1 MLPSTEIVVFP
12 PRRIWGERRVVAKP
26 RFIVLSL
33 KTRNS
38 MTAKINVPIDDRTL
52 TRKTILLVEDD
63 RDDEEL
69 TLRAL
74 RKSNI
79 RNEVIV
85 AHDGAEALD
94 LLFGERFVDHEM
106 DNLPAVVLLDLK
118 LPKVNGIEVLRRIR
132 QDSRTRRLPVV
143 VLTSSRH
150 ERDRDEVY
158 DLGANSYIC
167 KPVDFEKFSEAV
179 GSLGMYW
186 VLLNEL
192 PPVHEA
198 AKVAAT

>member
-1 MLPSTEIVVFP
+1 LHFN
-12 PRRIWGERRVVAKP
+12 PRPRSVWGECRVVGKALSG
-26 RFIVLSL
+26 VLSL
-33 KTRNS
+33 KTHNL

-74 RKSNI
+74 RRSNI
-79 RNEVIV
+79 KNEVIV
-85 AHDGAEALD
+85 AHDGAEALEI
-94 LLFGERFVDHEM
+94 LFGEGKFMDHEI
-106 DNLPAVVLLDLK
+106 DLLPAVVLLDLK
-118 LPKVNGIEVLRRIR
+118 LPKVSGIEVLRRIR
-132 QDSRTRRLPVV
+132 GDARTRRLPVV
-143 VLTSSRH
+143 VLTSSRQ

-167 KPVDFEKFSEAV
+167 KPVDFEKFTEAV

-192 PPVHEA
+192 PPLHEA
-198 AKVAAT
+198 HKEMTT

>member
-1 MLPSTEIVVFP
+1 
-12 PRRIWGERRVVAKP
+12 
-26 RFIVLSL
+26 
-33 KTRNS
+33 

-85 AHDGAEALD
+85 ARDGQAALD
-94 LLFGERFVDHEM
+94 LLFGQERFIDGEI
-106 DNLPAVVLLDLK
+106 DQLPAVVLLDLK
-118 LPKVNGIEVLRRIR
+118 LPKVNGIEVLRKIR
-132 QDSRTRRLPVV
+132 GDQRTRRLPVV
-143 VLTSSRH
+143 VLTSSRL

-158 DLGANSYIC
+158 DLGANSYIT
-167 KPVDFEKFSEAV
+167 KPVDFEKFCEAV
-179 GSLGMYW
+179 GHLGMYW

-192 PPVHEA
+192 PPLHEA
-198 AKVAAT
+198 PREVAT

>member
-1 MLPSTEIVVFP
+1 
-12 PRRIWGERRVVAKP
+12 
-26 RFIVLSL
+26 
-33 KTRNS
+33 

-74 RKSNI
+74 RRSNI
-79 RNEVIV
+79 RNEVII
-85 AHDGAEALD
+85 ARDGEQALE
-94 LLFGERFVDHEM
+94 LLFGGNRFLDHEA
-106 DNLPAVVLLDLK
+106 DSLPAVVLLDLK
-118 LPKVNGIEVLRRIR
+118 LPKVNGIEVLRKIR
-132 QDSRTRRLPVV
+132 NDPRTRRLPVV

-186 VLLNEL
+186 VLLNEQ
-192 PPVHEA
+192 PPMHEVQ
-198 AKVAAT
+198 KEVAG

>member
-1 MLPSTEIVVFP
+1 MRSDSVVRLRVFFSLLSFLRFLVRKYRSKNPIWHWGMLLNTEIVVFP

-85 AHDGAEALD
+85 AHDGAEALE
-94 LLFGERFVDHEM
+94 LLFGGGKFIDHEM

-118 LPKVNGIEVLRRIR
+118 LPKVNGIEVLR
-132 QDSRTRRLPVV
+132 
-143 VLTSSRH
+143 
-150 ERDRDEVY
+150 
-158 DLGANSYIC
+158 
-167 KPVDFEKFSEAV
+167 
-179 GSLGMYW
+179 
-186 VLLNEL
+186 
-192 PPVHEA
+192 
-198 AKVAAT
+198 

>member
-1 MLPSTEIVVFP
+1 
-12 PRRIWGERRVVAKP
+12 
-26 RFIVLSL
+26 
-33 KTRNS
+33 

-63 RDDEEL
+63 PNDEEL

-74 RKSNI
+74 RRSNI

-85 AHDGAEALD
+85 AHDGAEALEM
-94 LLFGERFVDHEM
+94 LFGEGKFMDHEI
-106 DNLPAVVLLDLK
+106 DLLPAVVLLDLK

-132 QDSRTRRLPVV
+132 REPRTRRLPVV
-143 VLTSSRH
+143 VLTSSRQ

-158 DLGANSYIC
+158 ELGANSYIC
-167 KPVDFEKFSEAV
+167 KPVDFEKFSDAI
-179 GSLGMYW
+179 GQLGMYW

-192 PPVHEA
+192 PPIHEA
-198 AKVAAT
+198 PQEVAT

>member
-1 MLPSTEIVVFP
+1 
-12 PRRIWGERRVVAKP
+12 
-26 RFIVLSL
+26 
-33 KTRNS
+33 

-74 RKSNI
+74 RRSNI
-79 RNEVIV
+79 MNEVIV
-85 AHDGAEALD
+85 AHDGEEALEM
-94 LLFGERFVDHEM
+94 LFGEGKFLDHEI
-106 DNLPAVVLLDLK
+106 DSLPAVVLLDLK

-132 QDSRTRRLPVV
+132 SDERTRRLPVV
-143 VLTSSRH
+143 VLTSSRQ
-150 ERDRDEVY
+150 ERDRNEVY

-167 KPVDFEKFSEAV
+167 KPVDFEKFTEAV
-179 GSLGMYW
+179 GHLGMYW

-198 AKVAAT
+198 PKEAMR

>member
-1 MLPSTEIVVFP
+1 
-12 PRRIWGERRVVAKP
+12 
-26 RFIVLSL
+26 
-33 KTRNS
+33 
-38 MTAKINVPIDDRTL
+38 MTSKINVPIDDRTL

-63 RDDEEL
+63 ANDEEL

-85 AHDGAEALD
+85 ARDGAEALE
-94 LLFGERFVDHEM
+94 LLLGEGKFLDPEM
-106 DNLPAVVLLDLK
+106 DTLPAVVLLDLK

-132 QDSRTRRLPVV
+132 QDPRTRRVPVV

-192 PPVHEA
+192 PPVREV
-198 AKVAAT
+198 AKAVAI